1 MDVPAEDLWRTVEG
15 PPGQLLNS
23 GAAVSP
29 YFRAFIRSVDD
40 VFQPV
45 TAQIGAGLGL
55 MVWDAASSGHV
66 AKVAACHGGLGA
78 YDQMVGADLAPADL
92 APAAAPRRAAP
103 RSRLL

>member
-29 YFRAFIRSVDD
+29 YFRDFIRSVDD
-40 VFQPV
+40 VYQPV